1 MSGGVASGAAAGGG
15 AARAALAGLR
25 VLVVEDEPVLA
36 MFLEETLA
44 RLGCAVLGPVGGLDE
59 AVAAARTGAYD
70 VALLDVNLRAGAKS
84 VPVAE
89 ALAAR
94 GRPFVLTTGYVPD
107 SLPDALRGRATLL
120 KPYGETELVAALRE
134 AAARR

>member
-1 MSGGVASGAAAGGG
+1 MSAPAAG
-15 AARAALAGLR
+15 ALAGLR

-36 MFLEETLA
+36 MFLAEALA
-44 RLGCAVLGPVGGLDE
+44 RLGCAVLGPVGGLAE
-59 AVAAARTGAYD
+59 AVEIARTGAYD
-70 VALLDVNLRAGAKS
+70 VALLDVNLRAGAKA

-94 GRPFVLTTGYVPD
+94 GRPFVLATGYVPE
-107 SLPDALRGRATLL
+107 SLPDALRGRPTLL
-120 KPYGETELVAALRE
+120 KPYGEAELVEALRD